1 MNLNATLL
9 GQMITFAFFVWFTMK
24 YVWPPIIKALHDRQK
39 KIAEGLAAA
48 ERGVHELELAQQKA
62 KERLREAKIHANDII
77 DQTNIRALQ
86 MIEDARLEAK
96 HEAERILAMGK
107 KELQQEVELAKQA
120 LRQQI
125 VDIAIRGA
133 ERILKKNIDKA
144 ANSALVEKL
153 ITEI

>member
-62 KERLREAKIHANDII
+62 KEKLREAKIHANDII